1 MAGSKYIQDIRN
13 KIGNSL
19 ILIPSVGG
27 IILNEKNEILLQEKH
42 DNSWSL
48 PAGMIEPN
56 ETPKE
61 AIIREVKEETGFI
74 VEPITVLG
82 ILGGSDF
89 NYIYPNQNEVGYTVI
104 LMLCSVKSKSDHV
117 LDKETKSLQYF
128 SKENMPKLAL
138 PYPKD
143 VLFNEFKGV
152 YIS

>member
-1 MAGSKYIQDIRN
+1 
-13 KIGNSL
+13 
-19 ILIPSVGG
+19 
-27 IILNEKNEILLQEKH
+27 
-42 DNSWSL
+42 
-48 PAGMIEPN
+48 MIEPN

-74 VEPITVLG
+74 VEPLTVLG
-82 ILGGSDF
+82 IFGGNDF
-89 NYIYPNQNEVGYTVI
+89 NYTYPNENEVGYTVI
-104 LMLCSVKSKSDHV
+104 LMLCSIKSKSYDV
-117 LDKETKSLQYF
+117 LDTETKSLKYF

>member
-1 MAGSKYIQDIRN
+1 MAGSDYIQNIRS

-19 ILIPSVGG
+19 ILIPSVGA
-27 IILNEKNEILLQEKH
+27 IILNEKNELLLQEKH

-74 VEPITVLG
+74 VNPITVLG
-82 ILGGSDF
+82 VFGGKDF
-89 NYIYPNQNEVGYTVI
+89 NYTYPNENEVGYTVI
-104 LMLCSVKSKSDHV
+104 LILCSVVSKSVDV
-117 LDKETKSLQYF
+117 LDTETKSLKYF

-138 PYPKD
+138 PYPKE
-143 VLFNEFKGV
+143 VLFNEFKDV